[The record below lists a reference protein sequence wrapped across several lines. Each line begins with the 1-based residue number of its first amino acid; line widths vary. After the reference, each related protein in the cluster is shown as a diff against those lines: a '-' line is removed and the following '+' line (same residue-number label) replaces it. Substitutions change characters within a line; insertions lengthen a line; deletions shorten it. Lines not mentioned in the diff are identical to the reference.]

1 MGFVGFGLEMAMVEL
16 CVPKVSL
23 PPTPLPLPPTP
34 PPLFPPPSTSV
45 STSPHGPL
53 CLCTPALLPVYKG
66 DCSCKER
73 D

>member
-34 PPLFPPPSTSV
+34 PPLSPPPLMVFCVCVPLLSFLST
-45 STSPHGPL
+45 
-53 CLCTPALLPVYKG
+53 
-66 DCSCKER
+66 KETAHVKR
-73 D
+73 ETKFP